1 MKQFISPAY
10 TFTPGI
16 SGVGTVNLSGIT
28 SFNIKYL
35 VSIINQTKG
44 IVIYSTA
51 SSDLKYTNVTGAI
64 VTLNLDTSTHSA
76 GDVLQVIYEV
86 QDPQAVTVSGGAT
99 SANQAATNTKLDT
112 LIVKDYATEATLAA
126 VGAALGDATGTV
138 GTTPPTKVQMSG
150 YVGIDGNVN
159 YGRLSESGVIG
170 IGNAM
175 KKFRDGFADLAQG
188 AAPDSAIWDVSWT
201 NQGSSSVGRAGNAQG
216 SSYMKISMCPIT
228 PNAEFVMTTKRTFKF
243 PMRFINMLS
252 LSQRII
258 GQEFEV
264 SIVGVNG
271 AEAVTTL
278 TPIADLPISGTVT
291 VASNIATITFAS
303 AHGLKTSDRV
313 VLIGNTERRL
323 NVGPVLVTV
332 INQFQISV
340 PITLTSAT
348 YTAGGVVRW
357 ADPMAYAK
365 NAAGL
370 LYENTTTGNA
380 TFMTRRNGYNTRL
393 LNSTVATTANASTIN
408 YCDPFNATSMNQ
420 VIANQE
426 EFTIVPRSPDSI
438 ASPSNPLKWH
448 QGLPDEELEYKIRI
462 RAKNLSNFTVPVA
475 RITAISKTGTTTATV
490 TTDVA
495 HGLATTDFIQTYGV
509 RDITNFPNIA
519 TTQVSSI
526 ISPTQFTVIITGAVT
541 ASSAGGTV
549 FINQGSVTAPGI
561 SAINVQSI
569 SRNSN
574 VLTLIGNTTWTSYLP
589 GETVQLHGC
598 NATSMGLYDGA
609 YKVLR
614 INTTSLE
621 LESVGANFTSI
632 NCGGAIMR
640 RTDFRI
646 HAISEIEHTRHIV
659 ELSNAQGSS
668 DLSKAMPVKVVG
680 MDGGT
685 VSTVSVVTAA
695 NLNFPGAIADSAST
709 AITTTA
715 TLAAPT
721 PTFGTAYQ
729 VSIPVT
735 AATGT
740 NPTLDIS
747 VEESTDS
754 GTNWF
759 KVYDFPRIT
768 ATGFYN
774 SPILRMRGNRVR
786 YVQTITGTTPSF
798 TRAINRLQISHEAS
812 QQVQLIDR
820 TIIPNTLN
828 SVSPA
833 LLVEACQD
841 FNIKARCTAQTT
853 PATIV
858 LQFSDDLVNWNTTAN
873 TLTTVVGFAHTKVQN
888 EQWKWARLLVSAA
901 GTGITLGEVSIVGNG
916 R

>member
-1 MKQFISPAY
+1 MS
-10 TFTPGI
+10 T
-16 SGVGTVNLSGIT
+16 
-28 SFNIKYL
+28 L
-35 VSIINQTKG
+35 V
-44 IVIYSTA
+44 
-51 SSDLKYTNVTGAI
+51 
-64 VTLNLDTSTHSA
+64 LNLPLTSS
-76 GDVLQVIYEV
+76 G
-86 QDPQAVTVSGGAT
+86 SGGGGDAT
-99 SANQAATNTKLDT
+99 AANQVLANTKLDT
-112 LIVKDYATEATLAA
+112 LIAKDYATETTLAA

-138 GTTPPTKVQMSG
+138 GSTPPAKVQMQG
-150 YVGIDGNVN
+150 FVDTNGNVD
-159 YGRLSESGVIG
+159 YGKLSENGVIG

-175 KKFRDGFADLAQG
+175 KKFRDGFADLTQG
-188 AAPDSAIWDVSWT
+188 AAPDSTIWDVSWT

-216 SSYMKISMCPIT
+216 SSYMKISLDPFTLGSELI
-228 PNAEFVMTTKRTFKF
+228 MTTKRTFKF

-264 SIVGVNG
+264 SIVGVDG
-271 AEAVTTL
+271 SEAVTTL

-313 VLIGNTERRL
+313 VLVGNTERRL
-323 NVGPVLVTV
+323 NVGPVSVTV

-426 EFTIVPRSPDSI
+426 EFTVVPRSPDSI

-448 QGLPDEELEYKIRI
+448 QGIPDEELEYKIRI

-509 RDITNFPNIA
+509 RDITNFPNTS

-574 VLTLIGNTTWTSYLP
+574 VLTLIGNTTWSGYLP

-598 NATSMGLYDGA
+598 DATSMGLYDGA

-621 LESVGANFTSI
+621 LESVGANFASI

-685 VSTVSVVTAA
+685 VSTVSLVTAA
-695 NLNFPGAIADSAST
+695 NLNFPIIIADSAST

-715 TLAAPT
+715 ATASIAPT
-721 PTFGTAYQ
+721 YGTAYQ
-729 VSIPVT
+729 VNIPVS
-735 AATGT
+735 AVTGT
-740 NPTLDIS
+740 NPTMDVSI
-747 VEESTDS
+747 EESTDS

-768 ATGFYN
+768 ATGIYN
-774 SPILRMRGNRVR
+774 SPILRIRGNRVR
-786 YVQTITGTTPSF
+786 YFQTIAGTTPSF
-798 TRAINRLQISHEAS
+798 TRAINRSQISHEAS

-820 TIIPNTLN
+820 TIVPNTLN
-828 SVSPA
+828 SASPA

-853 PATIV
+853 AATIV
-858 LQFSDDLVNWNTTAN
+858 LQFSDDLVNWHTTAN
-873 TLTTVVGFAHTKVQN
+873 TLTTVVGFAHAKVQN